1 MRFPLIQLYGF
12 NESKPIVEVEGIDGE
27 LQWDTCSLRG
37 LPPKRLKG
45 SMTDHG
51 AVPKGQ
57 YDNLPTKF
65 MDINGDEYKIENIH
79 TLGSSK

>member
-1 MRFPLIQLYGF
+1 MKFPLIRLYGF
-12 NESKPIVEVEGIDGE
+12 NKSKHSVEVEGIDGE
-27 LQWDTCSLRG
+27 LQWDTCDLKG

-51 AVPKGQ
+51 DVPKGQ

-65 MDINGDEYKIENIH
+65 MDINGDEHKIENIY
-79 TLGSSK
+79 TLRSSK

>member
-12 NESKPIVEVEGIDGE
+12 NESKPIVEVEGIDNE
-27 LQWDTCSLRG
+27 LQWDTCNLRG

-57 YDNLPTKF
+57 YDNLPHQSLRGKSIRLKQIIIVP
-65 MDINGDEYKIENIH
+65 D
-79 TLGSSK
+79 